1 MKPVEEA
8 TACVCDYGSF
18 ISLADKL
25 GETFKKVYYHSP
37 VLEEFQSIEMCCKG
51 DGLELVER
59 IDDFLEPGK
68 FDEIDLFV
76 FPDIG
81 WGGTQRYLRRANK
94 LVWGSMGAD
103 ELELYR
109 TRFLKT
115 IDELGLPVVNSV
127 KVKGLTN
134 LANHLKQV
142 KDKWVKINRY
152 RSNMETWHHLDW
164 QHSERKLEEMAV
176 KFGGLKDH
184 VVFVVQD
191 NLPDAIE
198 IGYDGWT
205 VDGKYPSA
213 AFQGYEKKNELY
225 LGSRLDYDDLPE
237 YVRQVNE
244 AMAPVLQKYQYRNFI
259 ATEIRVFEDTPYFID
274 PTMRMPGQ
282 TGEQLLE
289 TCSNLAEVIYHGA
302 AGELVEPEFIADF
315 AAEATLHYTAD
326 GEWKVLAVPE
336 KVREW
341 FKGYHYCEA
350 GSALH
355 FPPRASDEVGVLMG
369 IGDTIEDALGQLF
382 LHESELKGEPV
393 EARTAG
399 FADLLKQIQKAEKE
413 GIEFTDQKIPKP
425 ETILA
430 ETL

>member
-1 MKPVEEA
+1 M
-8 TACVCDYGSF
+8 CDYGSF

-37 VLEEFQSIEMCCKG
+37 VLEEFQSIELCCKG
-51 DGLELVER
+51 DGLERVER
-59 IDDFLEPGK
+59 LDDFWEPDK
-68 FDEIDLFV
+68 YDEIDLFV

-81 WGGTQRYLRRANK
+81 WGGSQRFLRRAGK

-115 IDELGLPVVNSV
+115 IKELGLPVVNSV

-152 RSNMETWHHLDW
+152 RANMETWHHLDW

-176 KFGGLKDH
+176 TFGGLKEH

-191 NLPDAIE
+191 DLPEAIE

-205 VDGKYPSA
+205 VDGKFPSA
-213 AFQGYEKKNELY
+213 SFQGYEKKNELY
-225 LGSRLDYDDLPE
+225 LGSRLDYEDLPE

-244 AMAPVLQKYQYRNFI
+244 AMAPVLRQYQYRNFM
-259 ATEIRVFEDTPYFID
+259 ATEIRVLDDTPYFID

-282 TGEQLLE
+282 TGEQLLQ
-289 TCSNLAEVIYHGA
+289 TCKNLAEVVYHGA
-302 AGELVEPEFIADF
+302 AGELVEPEFVCEF

-326 GEWKVLAVPE
+326 GEWKVLKVPE
-336 KVREW
+336 KIRDW

-350 GSALH
+350 DGALH
-355 FPPRASDEVGVLMG
+355 FPPHKSDEVGVVIG
-369 IGDTIEDALGQLF
+369 IGDTIEDAIGHLF
-382 LHESELKGEPV
+382 LNKSNFGDEPISA
-393 EARTAG
+393 ETAG
-399 FADLLKQIQKAEKE
+399 FVNLLNQINKAEKE
-413 GIEFTDQKIPKP
+413 GIEFTDQKIPEP
-425 ETILA
+425 ATVLEDS
-430 ETL
+430 